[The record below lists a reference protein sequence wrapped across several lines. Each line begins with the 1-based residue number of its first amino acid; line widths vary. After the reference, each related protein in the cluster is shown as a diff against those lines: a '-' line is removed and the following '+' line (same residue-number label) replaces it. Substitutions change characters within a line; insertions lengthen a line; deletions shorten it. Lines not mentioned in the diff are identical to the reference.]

1 MTPQRRPSA
10 SSPPA
15 GRTRATPRLS
25 CRSRRSG
32 LSGCRS
38 SLYGCP
44 WGRRRRT
51 LPGGFRWPCSGSPPC
66 RPRPPG
72 PRQCRSGRGRRCGS
86 TRSLALW
93 CPRPSPL
100 PILSWGRSRR
110 SWDREPRRPAPVC
123 PAEGL
128 LHQAAGLLLVL
139 FLRGHAALLPSPVFP
154 DLYRPGSSFLG
165 VALRLPGEVDPD
177 VGLLSHDPGVV
188 PRTDYVNVPRDRVPA
203 RSRRRGLG
211 ASDPTPRTPCAVLGN
226 YPSPR
231 WARRSRTNATLAP
244 GWRWSAVTSSMLT
257 MSTLPLSKVL
267 VSSGDSTLLAFRDSE
282 STVVRSAP
290 SSHCASVGSQV
301 LARGQDGTGRTPP
314 RPNGLDSQ

>member
-128 LHQAAGLLLVL
+128 LHQAAGLLFVL

-188 PRTDYVNVPRDRVPA
+188 PRTDYVNVPGTEFPLGAVVVDEVHPTRHHVPRVQYLATIRPHDGLDVLGPTPPWLQGESPRRDLVDAHYVDLAVVEAPGLVGGLDALDLQGFRIDRGAFCSFLPLRFGGFA
-203 RSRRRGLG
+203 GLG
-211 ASDPTPRTPCAVLGN
+211 SRTGWHRTDAAS
-226 YPSPR
+226 SK
-231 WARRSRTNATLAP
+231 WAR
-244 GWRWSAVTSSMLT
+244 
-257 MSTLPLSKVL
+257 
-267 VSSGDSTLLAFRDSE
+267 
-282 STVVRSAP
+282 
-290 SSHCASVGSQV
+290 
-301 LARGQDGTGRTPP
+301 
-314 RPNGLDSQ
+314 